1 MINLLKKEISDLIYK
16 IKCNDTKCKCIDY
29 QICDVMYSILDNI
42 KQYNEDNE
50 DNNTNKEIKKILS
63 YIKNKVYKYIRYF
76 DSDTFEHYNYDE
88 IIKVLEEIDNKLN
101 YVI

>member
-16 IKCNDTKCKCIDY
+16 IKCNDKNCKCIDY

-42 KQYNEDNE
+42 KQYNEDN
-50 DNNTNKEIKKILS
+50 DTNKEIKKILS
-63 YIKNKVYKYIRYF
+63 YIKNKVYKCIRYF